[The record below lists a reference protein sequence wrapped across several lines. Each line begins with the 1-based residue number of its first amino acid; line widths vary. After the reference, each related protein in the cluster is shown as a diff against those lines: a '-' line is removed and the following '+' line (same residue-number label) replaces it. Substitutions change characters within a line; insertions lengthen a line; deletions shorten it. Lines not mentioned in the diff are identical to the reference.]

1 MRYLPAEDSA
11 DCLRPHGSRNTGRS
25 ALSRTE
31 SVAGTVPRTDLKRGG
46 STLLLITYLCVHQN
60 NCSSL
65 YSMCKQAT
73 KIVSNE
79 MLQTHVNILHPE
91 NTVPRASVTLQKM
104 DLWP

>member
-1 MRYLPAEDSA
+1 M
-11 DCLRPHGSRNTGRS
+11 
-25 ALSRTE
+25 
-31 SVAGTVPRTDLKRGG
+31 
-46 STLLLITYLCVHQN
+46 LIVYLCVHQN

-79 MLQTHVNILHPE
+79 MRQTHVNIFHPE

-104 DLWP
+104 DLCP